1 MENTTPA
8 ITSGISTITSV
19 VGDVWT
25 MMLNNPLVMIF
36 VGATILGAAIGL
48 IRKLCKGRA

>member
-36 VGATILGAAIGL
+36 VGAAILGVAIGL